1 MAEYS
6 ILLSDPDV
14 SAAELAAVEAVLG
27 SPRLSQGPQVENFET
42 IFAQY
47 LGRRHAVAVAS
58 GTLGLLLVLQAHGIG
73 AGDEVICSPFGW
85 HQLAHAI
92 SLAGATPVLSDIDY
106 WSGGLN
112 PEKLADKLTPRSRAV
127 LAGNI
132 AGHPAAWAP
141 LRAFAAQHGLLL
153 LEDSSEALGSR
164 YQGQL
169 VGSFGDCAVFD
180 FSQPSVLCCGEGGM
194 VVTDDADVALRLR
207 ALRNRRRDE
216 RFSVSVSAHIPW
228 QAGMSEL
235 NAVLGAQQLQRLPQ
249 MLLRRKRVEAYYAD
263 HILTF
268 EGIKPPYIAPEVDEV
283 HWFLYLV
290 HLGTRFSKSSRD
302 AIVSD
307 LETAGVEAAA
317 YCQPLHQQR
326 FYLDRGYRRG
336 QFLVTEKIADRA
348 LVLPFH
354 AHLSED
360 QVSFIVQ
367 TAKDASINVGA
378 GAAIYL

>member
-6 ILLSDPDV
+6 ILLSDPDI
-14 SAAELAAVEAVLG
+14 SAAELAVVETVLS
-27 SPRLSQGPQVENFET
+27 SPRLSQGPQVEAFEAA
-42 IFAQY
+42 FADY

-58 GTLGLLLVLQAHGIG
+58 GTLGLLLTLQAHGIG

-92 SLAGATPVLSDIDY
+92 GLAGATPVLSDIDY

-127 LAGNI
+127 LGGNI
-132 AGHPAAWAP
+132 AGHPAAWEP
-141 LRAFAAQHGLLL
+141 LRAFAMRHGLLL
-153 LEDSSEALGSR
+153 LEDSTEALGSR
-164 YQGQL
+164 YQGHL
-169 VGSFGDCAVFD
+169 VGSFGDCSVFD

-194 VVTDDADVALRLR
+194 VVTDDDDVALRLR
-207 ALRNRRRDE
+207 ALRNRRVDE
-216 RFSVSVSAHIPW
+216 RFSVSISAHVPW

-235 NAVLGAQQLQRLPQ
+235 SAALGQQQLQRLPQ
-249 MLLRRKRVEAYYAD
+249 MLLLRKRVEQYYAD

-268 EGIKPPYIAPEVDEV
+268 EGIKPPYTAPEVDEV

-307 LETAGVEAAA
+307 LHTAGVEAAA
-317 YCQPLHQQR
+317 YCQPLHLQR
-326 FYLDRGYRRG
+326 HYLDNGYRRG

-360 QVSFIVQ
+360 QVAFIVQ
-367 TAKDASINVGA
+367 TAMDASINVGA

>member
-1 MAEYS
+1 MTEYS
-6 ILLSDPDV
+6 ILLSDPDI
-14 SAAELAAVEAVLG
+14 SAAELAAVEAVLS
-27 SPRLSQGPQVENFET
+27 SPRLSQGPQVEAFELA
-42 IFAQY
+42 FARY
-47 LGRRHAVAVAS
+47 LGRCHAVAVAS
-58 GTLGLLLVLQAHGIG
+58 GTLGLLLALQAHGIG

-112 PEKLADKLTPRSRAV
+112 PEKLADKLTPRTRAV

-132 AGHPAAWAP
+132 AGHPAAWGP
-141 LRAFAAQHGLLL
+141 LRAFAERHGLLL
-153 LEDSSEALGSR
+153 LEDSTEALGSR

-169 VGSFGDCAVFD
+169 VGNFGDCAVFD

-207 ALRNRRRDE
+207 ALRNRRLDE
-216 RFSVSVSAHIPW
+216 RFSVSVSAHVPW

-235 NAVLGAQQLQRLPQ
+235 SAALGTQQLQRLPQ
-249 MLLRRKRVEAYYAD
+249 MLLRRKTVEAYYAN

-268 EGIKPPYIAPEVDEV
+268 EGIKPPYTAPEVDEV

-307 LETAGVEAAA
+307 LQTAGVESAA

-326 FYLDRGYRRG
+326 HYLNRGYRRG

-354 AHLSED
+354 AHLSDD

-367 TAKDASINVGA
+367 TAMDASINVGA

>member
-14 SAAELAAVEAVLG
+14 TVAELSAVKAVLS
-27 SPRLSQGPQVENFET
+27 SPRLSQGQQVETFEAA
-42 IFAQY
+42 FAHY

-58 GTLGLLLVLQAHGIG
+58 GTLGLLLALQAHGIG

-92 SLAGATPVLSDIDY
+92 SLAGATPVLSEIDY

-112 PEKLADKLTPRSRAV
+112 PGKLADKLTPRTRAV

-132 AGHPAAWAP
+132 AGHPAAWGP
-141 LRAFAAQHGLLL
+141 LRAFTEQHGLLL
-153 LEDSSEALGSR
+153 MEDSTEALGSR

-169 VGSFGDCAVFD
+169 VGSFGDCTVFD
-180 FSQPSVLCCGEGGM
+180 FSQPSALCCGEGGM

-207 ALRNRRRDE
+207 ALRNRRLDA
-216 RFSVSVSAHIPW
+216 RFSVSVSVHIPW

-235 NAVLGAQQLQRLPQ
+235 SAALGLQQLQRLPQ

-268 EGIKPPYIAPEVDEV
+268 EGIKPPYTAPEVDEV

-290 HLGTRFSKSSRD
+290 HLGTRFSKSGRD

-307 LETAGVEAAA
+307 LLTAGVESAA

-326 FYLDRGYRRG
+326 YYLDSGYRRG
-336 QFLVTEKIADRA
+336 QFPVTEKIADRA

>member
-6 ILLSDPDV
+6 ILLSDPDI
-14 SAAELAAVEAVLG
+14 SATELAAVETVLS
-27 SPRLSQGPQVENFET
+27 SPRLSQGPQVEAFEEA
-42 IFAQY
+42 FADY

-58 GTLGLLLVLQAHGIG
+58 GTLGLLLTLQAHGIG

-92 SLAGATPVLSDIDY
+92 GLAGATPVLSDIDY

-112 PEKLADKLTPRSRAV
+112 PEKLADKLTPRTRAV

-132 AGHPAAWAP
+132 AGHPAAWGS
-141 LRAFAAQHGLLL
+141 LRAFAKQHGLLL
-153 LEDSSEALGSR
+153 LEDSTEALGSR

-169 VGSFGDCAVFD
+169 VGSFGDCSVFD
-180 FSQPSVLCCGEGGM
+180 FSQPSALCCGEGGM
-194 VVTDDADVALRLR
+194 VVTDDAEVALRLR
-207 ALRNRRRDE
+207 ALRNRRVDE
-216 RFSVSVSAHIPW
+216 RFSVSVSAHVPW

-235 NAVLGAQQLQRLPQ
+235 SAALGLTQLQRLPQ
-249 MLLRRKRVEAYYAD
+249 MLLLRKRVEQYYAD

-268 EGIKPPYIAPEVDEV
+268 EGIKPPYTAPEVDEV

-302 AIVSD
+302 VIVSD
-307 LETAGVEAAA
+307 LHTAGVEAAA
-317 YCQPLHQQR
+317 YCQPLHLQR
-326 FYLDRGYRRG
+326 HYLDNGYRRG

-360 QVSFIVQ
+360 QVAFIVQ
-367 TAKDASINVGA
+367 TAMDASINVGA

>member
-27 SPRLSQGPQVENFET
+27 SPRLSQGPRVEDFEAA
-42 IFAQY
+42 FAQY
-47 LGRRHAVAVAS
+47 LGRRHAVAVTS
-58 GTLGLLLVLQAHGIG
+58 GTLGLLLALQAHGIA

-92 SLAGATPVLSDIDY
+92 SLAGAIPVLSDIDY

-112 PEKLADKLTPRSRAV
+112 PEKLADKLTPRTRAV

-132 AGHPAAWAP
+132 AGHPAAWRP
-141 LRAFAAQHGLLL
+141 LRAFAARHGLLL
-153 LEDSSEALGSR
+153 LEDSTEALGSR
-164 YQGQL
+164 YQGRL
-169 VGSFGDCAVFD
+169 VGSFGDCAMFD
-180 FSQPSVLCCGEGGM
+180 FSQPSALCCGEGGM

-207 ALRNRRRDE
+207 ALRNRRLDE

-228 QAGMSEL
+228 QAGMSEIG
-235 NAVLGAQQLQRLPQ
+235 AALGLQQLQRLPEI
-249 MLLRRKRVEAYYAD
+249 LLRRKRVEQYYAD

-268 EGIKPPYIAPEVDEV
+268 EGIKPPYTAPDVDEV

-290 HLGTRFSKSSRD
+290 HLGTRFSRSSRD

-307 LETAGVEAAA
+307 LQTAGVEAAA

-326 FYLDRGYRRG
+326 HYLALGYRRG

-354 AHLSED
+354 AHLGED
-360 QVSFIVQ
+360 QVAFIVQ